1 MRKTYHWG
9 IVGLGW
15 IAEKFAEGLQVLP
28 DAQLIAVASRTQR
41 KADEF
46 AGRFGAKHAYGNYTE
61 ILADKD
67 IDIIY
72 IATPHTL
79 HCENTLMCLEEGF
92 PVLCEKP
99 FAINSSEVKKMIAKS
114 QEKGILLMEALWT
127 AFLPSIKKVKEII
140 NEGLIGKVELIRADF
155 GILAD
160 NDPYK
165 RWFNME
171 LGGGSL
177 LDVGIYPA
185 YLALEIL
192 GRPAKIKALAS
203 VGSTGVDE
211 NCGFVFQYQGGE
223 IASLYSSIIAKTGI
237 DAVITGNKGN
247 IHIHSN
253 FFMPTTVSL
262 MLNNTIK
269 DITPE
274 YTGNG
279 YNYEAAEAMK
289 CLEKGLT
296 ESISMNHDK
305 SMLLMEILDGIR
317 KECGIRYPTHDDKE

>member
-1 MRKTYHWG
+1 MGRKYHWG
-9 IVGLGW
+9 IVGLGG
-15 IAEKFAEGLQVLP
+15 IAAKFAEGLQVLP
-28 DAQLIAVASRTQR
+28 DAQLFAVASRTKR

-46 AGRFGAKHAYGNYTE
+46 AERFNVQHAYGSYSE
-61 ILADKD
+61 ILGNKD

-79 HCENTLMCLEEGF
+79 HCENTLMCLEGGF

-99 FAINSSEVKKMIAKS
+99 FAVNSSEVKKMIAKS
-114 QEKGILLMEALWT
+114 KEYGILLIEAMWT
-127 AFLPSIKKVKEII
+127 AFLPSVRVVKNAI
-140 NEGLIGKVELIRADF
+140 NEGSIGKVELVRADF

-160 NDPYK
+160 NDPAK
-165 RWFNME
+165 RWFNID

-192 GRPAKIKALAS
+192 GRPHKIKALAS
-203 VGSTGVDE
+203 IGPTGVDE
-211 NCGFVFQYQGGE
+211 NCGFVFQYKGGE

-237 DAVITGNKGN
+237 DAMITGNKGS

-253 FFMPTTVSL
+253 FFMPSVVSL
-262 MLNNTIK
+262 ISDGTIK

-274 YTGNG
+274 YIGNG
-279 YNYEAAEAMK
+279 YNYEAAEAME
-289 CLEKGLT
+289 CLDKGLL
-296 ESISMNHDK
+296 ESISMNHEK
-305 SMLLMEILDGIR
+305 SMHLMEILDEIR
-317 KECGIRYPTHDDKE
+317 KECGIRYPKHDDKK